1 MQFVSFSFKEAI
13 VSVSA
18 HSIRIFLFSRV
29 VAVRVVLMFVR
40 PLPKPTVQ
48 TRTPKNKALVLFG
61 LSVSANKIRTHA
73 LILARQSALPATV
86 HLRKKLV
93 GLRDS
98 MAAASKAAAVSE
110 AEQSGRLQ
118 RFKNVIRPA
127 VFLQVFNA

>member
-1 MQFVSFSFKEAI
+1 
-13 VSVSA
+13 
-18 HSIRIFLFSRV
+18 
-29 VAVRVVLMFVR
+29 MFV
-40 PLPKPTVQ
+40 PKALCKPE
-48 TRTPKNKALVLFG
+48 RTKKALVCLG
-61 LSVSANKIRTHA
+61 CPRVLKQNPNTCS
-73 LILARQSALPATV
+73 LLARQSALPATV